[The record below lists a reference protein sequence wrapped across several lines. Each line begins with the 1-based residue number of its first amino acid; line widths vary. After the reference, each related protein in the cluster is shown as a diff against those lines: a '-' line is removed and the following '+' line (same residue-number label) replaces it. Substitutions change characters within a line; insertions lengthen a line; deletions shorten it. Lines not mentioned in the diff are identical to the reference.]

1 MLSRCVQAPAPAAY
15 TPWYMLPLQQFT
27 QSSTPKSTVEVEQLP
42 ATPTPVTATAAAAR
56 RTTPRTSPRMPP
68 TGTGSP
74 RILSLSLTSNNVS
87 PTIARVGDQV
97 MARVVASGDV
107 TKPRV
112 LIPFTGQ
119 VRVAPSLAG
128 GQPCQRVRLT
138 LPPSRTSRRV
148 VPYT

>member
-1 MLSRCVQAPAPAAY
+1 
-15 TPWYMLPLQQFT
+15 MLPLQQFT
-27 QSSTPKSTVEVEQLP
+27 QSTTPKSTVAIEELP
-42 ATPTPVTATAAAAR
+42 ATPTPATAAAAR
-56 RTTPRTSPRMPP
+56 RTPRTTPRTSPRIPP

-74 RILSLSLTSNNVS
+74 RILSMSLTSNNVS

-119 VRVAPSLAG
+119 VRHAPPLVAERKP
-128 GQPCQRVRLT
+128 
-138 LPPSRTSRRV
+138 
-148 VPYT
+148 